1 MKDAFSRTIDY
12 MRVSLTDRCNY
23 RCVYCM
29 DECGVEKKSHDDILS
44 FEDVMTIIRAFHN
57 LGGKKVRFTGGE
69 PLLRKNAAD
78 LICTVKKELP
88 DLCIGLTTNGVYLPK
103 YIDKL
108 SDCIDGLNV
117 SIDSLSDEIYN
128 KITRGGNLE
137 CAIQGISAAKNSG
150 IKNIKVNA
158 VLMKGVNDNVSAFSE
173 FAKKHDVKVRFI
185 EMMPIMNEHAFH
197 KYFLPADIFV
207 KENDMKFLRREN
219 KVDVYMTKDGV
230 EIGVIAAL
238 QSKFCSSCNRI
249 RLTAD
254 GKILPCLHHDVFV
267 DVKPYLA
274 DGNVEDAILKAVE
287 IKPREHLI
295 EMGVLQKI
303 NMYGIG
309 G

>member
-1 MKDAFSRTIDY
+1 
-12 MRVSLTDRCNY
+12 
-23 RCVYCM
+23 
-29 DECGVEKKSHDDILS
+29 
-44 FEDVMTIIRAFHN
+44 
-57 LGGKKVRFTGGE
+57 
-69 PLLRKNAAD
+69 
-78 LICTVKKELP
+78 
-88 DLCIGLTTNGVYLPK
+88 
-103 YIDKL
+103 
-108 SDCIDGLNV
+108 
-117 SIDSLSDEIYN
+117 
-128 KITRGGNLE
+128 
-137 CAIQGISAAKNSG
+137 
-150 IKNIKVNA
+150 
-158 VLMKGVNDNVSAFSE
+158 
-173 FAKKHDVKVRFI
+173 
-185 EMMPIMNEHAFH
+185 MPIMNEHAFH
-197 KYFLPADIFV
+197 KYFLPAEIFV
-207 KENDMKFLRREN
+207 EENDMKFLRREN